1 MYNDH
6 ALLGI
11 IGSLGVNTE
20 HTEAVSHDID
30 FLAIHDRIGNL
41 LAPALLFAEVG
52 SKARRNQSNAQ
63 NQRDILIARSC
74 NFLFLSRVTL

>member
-6 ALLGI
+6 ALLEI

-20 HTEAVSHDID
+20 HTEAV
-30 FLAIHDRIGNL
+30 
-41 LAPALLFAEVG
+41 

-63 NQRDILIARSC
+63 NQRDILKVVLRKLLPISNFFARGTILRQARGLNERQSARC
-74 NFLFLSRVTL
+74 GVRCT

>member
-6 ALLGI
+6 ALLEI

-20 HTEAVSHDID
+20 HTTAVNHDID

-41 LAPALLFAEVG
+41 LTPALFFAKVG
-52 SKARRNQSNAQ
+52 SKSRCNQSYAQ
-63 NQRDILIARSC
+63 NQRDILKVVLRK
-74 NFLFLSRVTL
+74 